1 MKKIIFIFLS
11 VFLMSPALFSQ
22 SKSNV
27 NVNVNVEKQGINIRF
42 GNRKTKGYFN
52 TTQIQLLMG
61 NQLVNQ
67 PVYSYPYYPPYQYFL
82 DYAPVASNLVY
93 DYYYP
98 YYFNI
103 TRTEL
108 QISPSVT
115 MTNGY
120 MFNERWAAG
129 IGVGFEIFDRNMVP
143 VFADIRYTL
152 WDNKVSPYFAMKG
165 GYAFS
170 DFKTKHYDNLNL
182 NYEPYSISGADFRC
196 YGGLLLNP
204 EMGVK
209 VPLNGNA
216 DLLFTVAYRYQK
228 IKSVVRQSSVYDYIY
243 SSYSS
248 GSFNEWT
255 HKENL
260 NRLSFGVAVM
270 FR

>member
-1 MKKIIFIFLS
+1 MKKVVFIFLS
-11 VFLMSPALFSQ
+11 VFLMSPGLFSQ
-22 SKSNV
+22 SKSD
-27 NVNVNVEKQGINIRF
+27 VNVNVEKEGIDIRF

-67 PVYSYPYYPPYQYFL
+67 PTYYSYPYYLNYVPGL
-82 DYAPVASNLVY
+82 SDLA
-93 DYYYP
+93 YYP
-98 YYFNI
+98 YYSNT

-120 MFNERWAAG
+120 MFNEHWAAG
-129 IGVGFEIFDRNMVP
+129 VGVGFEIFDRNMFP
-143 VFADIRYTL
+143 AFADIRYTL
-152 WDNKVSPYFAMKG
+152 WDNKVSPYFAIKG

-170 DFKTKHYDNLNL
+170 DFKKKHYDNLTL
-182 NYEPYSISGADFRC
+182 NYDPYSVPNADFRC

-209 VPLNGNA
+209 VPLSGNA

-228 IKSVVRQSSVYDYIY
+228 IKSVIRQSYDYGVYEDINN
-243 SSYSS
+243 S